1 MRNGFPAAVAGVVLL
16 GALLT
21 LLACDRPDTVRTVFT
36 VEGMHC
42 DACSSAITTSLEKTD
57 GVIEASADHEQGTAE
72 VVYHSRAVE
81 VETLEDEIES
91 LGYTVT
97 GATTSPVVAG

>member
-1 MRNGFPAAVAGVVLL
+1 MRNGFFAAVAHVVLL
-16 GALLT
+16 GAVLT
-21 LLACDRPDTVRTVFT
+21 MVACSRPDTVRTVFT
-36 VEGMHC
+36 IDGMHC

-72 VVYHSRAVE
+72 VVYHSRVVE
-81 VETLEDEIES
+81 VETLEDEIEN

-97 GATTSPVVAG
+97 GTTTSPVGAG